1 MRFLASWKLAWRVAR
16 REARASAP
24 KFLFAVLG
32 VATGVGALTGV
43 RGFADAF
50 QEELRRQARTL
61 MAADVSIRQFTELTP
76 EQQKCVDGYVRRG
89 ARVTRISETV
99 SMLGSGQP
107 DGVPTL
113 VSVKAVD
120 PAVYP
125 FYGRVTLDPD
135 RPLKEALDAQSV
147 AVSDDVPIRLNV
159 QTGSMVKLGVA
170 EFRIVGTVTSEP
182 DRMTGSL
189 NLGPRLLISREGLE
203 RTGLM
208 TFGSRASQR
217 ILFKLPQ
224 AGTQQSGT
232 PRPINLGAMRN
243 ELKQVFPEAMV
254 ADYRESHPIIR
265 RALERSTTF
274 LSLVSLIALVVG
286 ALGVATA
293 IHAHM
298 QQRLDSIAIMK
309 CLGARSSQIVAIYS
323 LQAALL
329 GLAGGVGGMAVGF
342 AVQRAMPLLLAKFF
356 LFDHALAWSPAFAI
370 QGVGVGLLVS
380 LLFTIPPLLS
390 IRQIKP
396 AAIFRREMA
405 EVRPPIRVRIQRALP
420 AFGAGLVILGC
431 VGLIAGWLAES
442 LKMGSYF
449 VGGIAVSLLLLAGV
463 AWLLLRGL
471 RWLVQKAPVRWSVE
485 WRQGM
490 ANLYRPGNHAPSVLV
505 ALGIGVTFTLSVYLL
520 QKSLLQEVASAAP
533 PGAPNVILINITD
546 AERDG
551 VQKLL
556 DDLKGLKTKPV
567 VEPLVAVR
575 LESIDG
581 RPVKDLGLKGF
592 ERRYQSTRQVTW
604 AERPPEDLLARQGA
618 WWKPG
623 DAAPHV
629 AIVEDMA
636 ATLKLKVGMKL
647 KWSAIGRDFETPV
660 SAIFRQRAV
669 RTGPQMDV
677 LFNQVAL
684 DGLPVQYL
692 GLVRLTGKQIGAF
705 QRKVYQA
712 YPTVT
717 VINTADV
724 MLLVQQ
730 VVDQVSLVVRFIAAF
745 AILAGAVILAS
756 TVAGTRFRRVRE
768 TAVLKTLGAKRFT
781 LAGIFSVEFLILGLV
796 AGGMGSALATAFTR
810 VLMTKLLDAEFHVEW
825 APVLLT
831 TAMTA
836 LLAVAAGW
844 IASLKILSQKPMEV
858 LRDE

>member
-1 MRFLASWKLAWRVAR
+1 MRFITSWKLAWRIAR

-76 EQQKCVDGYVRRG
+76 EQQRCIDAYVRRG
-89 ARVTRISETV
+89 AQVTRISETV
-99 SMLGSGQP
+99 SMMGTGKP
-107 DGVPTL
+107 DGVPSL

-135 RPLKEALDAQSV
+135 RPLRVALDAQSL
-147 AVSDDVPIRLNV
+147 AVSDDLLIRLNV
-159 QTGSMVKLGVA
+159 QTGAMVKLGSA

-189 NLGPRLLISREGLE
+189 NLGPRVLISREGLE

-217 ILFKLPQ
+217 ILFRLPQ
-224 AGTQQSGT
+224 AGIPQA
-232 PRPINLGAMRN
+232 IDLDAMRS
-243 ELKQVFPEAMV
+243 ELKRVFPEAMV

-265 RALERSTTF
+265 RSLERSTTF

-329 GLAGGVGGMAVGF
+329 GLAGGVAGMGVGF
-342 AVQRAMPLLLAKFF
+342 AVQRMLPLLLAKFF
-356 LFDHALAWSPAFAI
+356 LFDHALAWSPAFAV

-390 IRQIKP
+390 IREIKP

-405 EVRPPIRVRIQRALP
+405 ELRPSLRLRIRRELP
-420 AFGAGLVILGC
+420 ALAAGLLILGC

-449 VGGIAVSLLLLAGV
+449 VGGITVSLLLLAGV

-471 RWLVQKAPVRWSVE
+471 RWLVRKAPVRWSVE

-520 QKSLLQEVASAAP
+520 QKSLLQEVATAAP

-546 AERDG
+546 RERDG

-556 DDLKGLKTKPV
+556 DDLKGLKNKPLM
-567 VEPLVAVR
+567 EPLVAVR
-575 LESIDG
+575 LVSIDG
-581 RPVKDLGLKGF
+581 RPVTDLNLQGHD
-592 ERRYQSTRQVTW
+592 RHYQSTRQATF
-604 AERPPEDLLARQGA
+604 ADRPPADLLARQGG

-623 DAAPHV
+623 DARPQV
-629 AIVEDMA
+629 AVVEEMA
-636 ATLKLKVGMKL
+636 ATLKLKPGMKL
-647 KWSAIGRDFETPV
+647 KWSAIGREFETPV
-660 SAIFRQRAV
+660 VAVFRQRTV
-669 RTGPQMDV
+669 RTGQQMEM
-677 LFNQVAL
+677 LFNPVAL
-684 DGLPVQYL
+684 EGLPVQYL
-692 GLVRLTGKQIGAF
+692 GLVRLTGKQIGMF
-705 QRKVYQA
+705 QRKVYEA

-724 MLLVQQ
+724 MILVQQ
-730 VVDQVSLVVRFIAAF
+730 VVDQVSLVVRFIAGF
-745 AILAGAVILAS
+745 AILAGAIILAS

-781 LAGIFSVEFLILGLV
+781 LAGIFSVEFLIVGLV
-796 AGGMGSALATAFTR
+796 AGAMGSALATALTR
-810 VLMTKLLDAEFHVEW
+810 LLMTKLLDAEFHVEW

-844 IASLKILSQKPMEV
+844 LASLKILSQKPMEV

>member
-1 MRFLASWKLAWRVAR
+1 MRLIASWKLAWRIAR

-76 EQQKCVDGYVRRG
+76 EQQKCIDGYVRRG

-99 SMLGSGQP
+99 SMMGTGKADS
-107 DGVPTL
+107 VPSL

-125 FYGRVTLDPD
+125 FYGKVTLDPD
-135 RPLKEALDAQSV
+135 HPLKEALDPQSL
-147 AVSDDVPIRLNV
+147 AVSDDLLIRLNV
-159 QTGSMVKLGVA
+159 QPGATVKLGSA
-170 EFRIVGTVTSEP
+170 EFRIAGTVTSEP

-189 NLGPRLLISREGLE
+189 NLGPRVLISREGLE

-224 AGTQQSGT
+224 AGTPQA
-232 PRPINLGAMRN
+232 IDLDAMRS
-243 ELKQVFPEAMV
+243 ELKRVFPEAMV

-265 RALERSTTF
+265 RSLERSTTF

-329 GLAGGVGGMAVGF
+329 GLTGGVAGMGVGF
-342 AVQRAMPLLLAKFF
+342 AVQRAMPMLLAKFF
-356 LFDHALAWSPAFAI
+356 LFDHALAWSPAFAV

-390 IRQIKP
+390 IREIKP
-396 AAIFRREMA
+396 AAIFRREMT
-405 EVRPPIRVRIQRALP
+405 EVRPSLRVRIQRELP
-420 AFGAGLVILGC
+420 ALGAGLVILGC

-449 VGGIAVSLLLLAGV
+449 VGGITVSLLLLAAV
-463 AWLLLRGL
+463 AWVLLRGL
-471 RWLVQKAPVRWSVE
+471 RWMVEKAPVRWSVE
-485 WRQGM
+485 LRQGM

-520 QKSLLQEVASAAP
+520 QKSLLQEIATAAP
-533 PGAPNVILINITD
+533 PGAPNVILINITER
-546 AERDG
+546 ERDG

-556 DDLKGLKTKPV
+556 DGLKGLKTKPV

-581 RPVKDLGLKGF
+581 RPVKDLNLKGF
-592 ERRYQSTRQVTW
+592 EHRYQSTRQVTF
-604 AERPPEDLLARQGA
+604 AAKPPEDLLARQGS
-618 WWKPG
+618 WWIPG
-623 DAAPHV
+623 DVRPQV
-629 AIVEDMA
+629 AVVEEMA
-636 ATLKLKVGMKL
+636 ETLKLKPGMKL
-647 KWSAIGRDFETPV
+647 KWSAIGREFETPV
-660 SAIFRQRAV
+660 AAIFRQRAV
-669 RTGPQMDV
+669 RAGPQMEV
-677 LFNQVAL
+677 LFNPTAL
-684 DGLPVQYL
+684 EGLPVQYL
-692 GLVRLTGKQIGAF
+692 GLVRLTGKQIGMF
-705 QRKVYQA
+705 QKKVYEA

-724 MLLVQQ
+724 MILVQQ
-730 VVDQVSLVVRFIAAF
+730 VVDQVSLVVRFIAGF
-745 AILAGAVILAS
+745 AILAGAIILAS

-781 LAGIFSVEFLILGLV
+781 LAGIFSVEFLIVGLV
-796 AGGMGSALATAFTR
+796 AGGIGSALATAFTR
-810 VLMTKLLDAEFHVEW
+810 VLMTRLLDAEFRVEW

-831 TAMTA
+831 TGMTA

-844 IASLKILSQKPMEV
+844 LASLKILSQKPLEV

>member
-1 MRFLASWKLAWRVAR
+1 MRLLASWKLAWRVAR

-50 QEELRRQARTL
+50 QGELRRQARSL
-61 MAADVSIRQFTELTP
+61 MAADVSVRQFTELTP
-76 EQQKCVDGYVRRG
+76 EQQRCIDGYVRRG

-99 SMLGSGQP
+99 SMLGTGQP

-125 FYGRVTLDPD
+125 FYGRITLDPD
-135 RPLKEALDAQSV
+135 KPLGQALDARSV

-159 QTGSMVKLGVA
+159 QTGSMVKLGEA

-224 AGTQQSGT
+224 AGTPQA
-232 PRPINLGAMRN
+232 IDLDAMRA
-243 ELKQVFPEAMV
+243 ELKRVFPEAMV

-265 RALERSTTF
+265 RSLERSTTF

-309 CLGARSSQIVAIYS
+309 CLGARSSQIIAIYS
-323 LQAALL
+323 LQAALI
-329 GLAGGVGGMAVGF
+329 GVAGGVGGMAVGF

-356 LFDHALAWSPAFAI
+356 LFDHALEWSPAFAV

-390 IRQIKP
+390 IRHIKP

-405 EVRPPIRVRIQRALP
+405 EARPPFGMRVRRALP
-420 AFGAGLVILGC
+420 ALGAGLVILAC

-442 LKMGSYF
+442 LKMGLYF
-449 VGGIAVSLLLLAGV
+449 VGGIAVSLLSLASV
-463 AWLLLRGL
+463 AWALLRGL
-471 RWLVQKAPVRWSVE
+471 RWLVQKTPVRWSVA

-490 ANLYRPGNHAPSVLV
+490 SNLYRPGNHAPSVLV

-520 QKSLLQEVASAAP
+520 QKSLLSEVASAAP

-551 VQKLL
+551 VRKLL
-556 DDLKGLKTKPV
+556 DGLPGLKNKPV

-581 RPVKDLGLKGF
+581 RPVKDLNLQGPD
-592 ERRYQSTRQVTW
+592 RRYQSTRQVTW
-604 AERPPEDLLARQGA
+604 ADQPPSDLLTRQGA

-623 DAAPHV
+623 GAAPQV
-629 AIVEDMA
+629 AVAEEMA
-636 ATLKLKVGMKL
+636 ATLKLKPGMKL
-647 KWSAIGRDFETPV
+647 KWSAIGREFETPLAAV
-660 SAIFRQRAV
+660 FRQRTMRA
-669 RTGPQMDV
+669 GQQMDV
-677 LFNQVAL
+677 LFNPVAL
-684 DGLPVQYL
+684 EGLPVQYL
-692 GLVRLTGKQIGAF
+692 GLVRLSGKQIGAF
-705 QRKVYQA
+705 QRQVYQA

-730 VVDQVSLVVRFIAAF
+730 VVDQVSLVVRFIAGF

-768 TAVLKTLGAKRFT
+768 TAVLKTLGAKRLT

-796 AGGMGSALATAFTR
+796 AGAMGSALATAFTR
-810 VLMTKLLDAEFHVEW
+810 VLMTRLLDAEFHVEW
-825 APVLLT
+825 MPVLLT

-844 IASLKILSQKPMEV
+844 AASLKILSQKPMEV

>member
-1 MRFLASWKLAWRVAR
+1 MRFIASWKLAWRIAR

-76 EQQKCVDGYVRRG
+76 EQQKCIDGYVRRG
-89 ARVTRISETV
+89 AQVTRISETV
-99 SMLGSGQP
+99 SMMGTGKADS
-107 DGVPTL
+107 VPSL

-125 FYGRVTLDPD
+125 FYGKVTLDPD
-135 RPLKEALDAQSV
+135 HPLKEALDPRSL
-147 AVSDDVPIRLNV
+147 AVSDDLLVRLNV
-159 QTGSMVKLGVA
+159 ETGATVKLGSA
-170 EFRIVGTVTSEP
+170 EFRIAGVVTSEP

-189 NLGPRLLISREGLE
+189 NLGPRVLISREGLE

-217 ILFKLPQ
+217 ILFRLPQ
-224 AGTQQSGT
+224 AGT
-232 PRPINLGAMRN
+232 PLAIDLDAMRS
-243 ELKQVFPEAMV
+243 ELKRVFPEAMV

-265 RALERSTTF
+265 RSLERSTTF

-329 GLAGGVGGMAVGF
+329 GLTGGVAGMGVGF
-342 AVQRAMPLLLAKFF
+342 AVQRSMPLLLQKFF
-356 LFDHALAWSPAFAI
+356 LFDHALAWSPAFAV

-390 IRQIKP
+390 IREIKP

-405 EVRPPIRVRIQRALP
+405 EVRPSIGVRIQRELP
-420 AFGAGLVILGC
+420 ALGAGLLILGC

-449 VGGIAVSLLLLAGV
+449 VGGITASLLLLAAV
-463 AWLLLRGL
+463 AWVLLRGL
-471 RWLVQKAPVRWSVE
+471 RWLVEKAPVRWRVE
-485 WRQGM
+485 LRQGM

-520 QKSLLQEVASAAP
+520 QKSLLQEVATAAP
-533 PGAPNVILINITD
+533 PGAPNVILINITER
-546 AERDG
+546 ERDG
-551 VQKLL
+551 VRKLL
-556 DDLKGLKTKPV
+556 DDLKGLKTKPAM
-567 VEPLVAVR
+567 EPLVAVR

-581 RPVKDLGLKGF
+581 RPVKDLNLQGHD
-592 ERRYQSTRQVTW
+592 RHYQSTRQATF
-604 AERPPEDLLARQGA
+604 AARPPEDLLARQGS
-618 WWKPG
+618 WWTPG
-623 DAAPHV
+623 DARPQV
-629 AIVEDMA
+629 AVVEEMA
-636 ATLKLKVGMKL
+636 ATLKLKPGMKL
-647 KWSAIGRDFETPV
+647 KWSAIGREFETPITAV
-660 SAIFRQRAV
+660 FRQRAV
-669 RTGPQMDV
+669 RTGQQMEV
-677 LFNQVAL
+677 LFNPTAL
-684 DGLPVQYL
+684 EGLPVQYL
-692 GLVRLTGKQIGAF
+692 GLVRLTGKQIGMF
-705 QRKVYQA
+705 QKKVYEA

-724 MLLVQQ
+724 MILVQQ
-730 VVDQVSLVVRFIAAF
+730 VVDQVSLVVRFIAGF
-745 AILAGAVILAS
+745 AILAGAIILAS

-781 LAGIFSVEFLILGLV
+781 LAGIFSVEFLIVGLV
-796 AGGMGSALATAFTR
+796 AGAMGSALATAFTR

-844 IASLKILSQKPMEV
+844 LASLKILSQKPMEV

>member
-1 MRFLASWKLAWRVAR
+1 MRFVASWKLAWRVAR

-61 MAADVSIRQFTELTP
+61 MAADVSIRQFTDLSP
-76 EQQKCVDGYVRRG
+76 DQQKCIDGYVRRG
-89 ARVTRISETV
+89 AQVTRISETV

-120 PAVYP
+120 PAAYP

-135 RPLKEALDAQSV
+135 RRLKDALDARSV
-147 AVSDDVPIRLNV
+147 AVSDDLPIRLNV

-170 EFRIVGTVTSEP
+170 EFRIVGTVASEP

-208 TFGSRASQR
+208 TFGSRASHR
-217 ILFKLPQ
+217 ILFKLPP
-224 AGTQQSGT
+224 AGT
-232 PRPINLGAMRN
+232 PRVIDLDTMRS
-243 ELKQVFPEAMV
+243 ELKRVFPDAMV

-309 CLGARSSQIVAIYS
+309 CLGARSSQIVTIYS

-329 GLAGGVGGMAVGF
+329 GLTGGVAGMGVGF

-356 LFDHALAWSPAFAI
+356 LFDHALSWSPAFAV

-405 EVRPPIRVRIQRALP
+405 EVRAPLRVRIQRSLP
-420 AFGAGLVILGC
+420 ALAAGLVILGC

-442 LKMGSYF
+442 LKMGAYF
-449 VGGIAVSLLLLAGV
+449 VGGIAVSLLLLAAV
-463 AWLLLRGL
+463 AWALLRGL
-471 RWLVQKAPVRWSVE
+471 RWLVQKTPVRWSVE

-546 AERDG
+546 RERDG

-556 DDLKGLKTKPV
+556 EGLHGLKTKPV

-575 LESIDG
+575 LETING
-581 RPVKDLGLKGF
+581 RPVKDLDLKGF

-604 AERPPEDLLARQGA
+604 AEKPPEDLLARQGG

-623 DAAPHV
+623 AAEPQV
-629 AIVEDMA
+629 AVAEDMA
-636 ATLKLKVGMKL
+636 ATLKLKPGMKL
-647 KWSAIGRDFETPV
+647 KWSAIGREFETPL
-660 SAIFRQRAV
+660 SAVFRQRAV

-684 DGLPVQYL
+684 AGLPVQYL
-692 GLVRLTGKQIGAF
+692 GLIRLSGKQIGQF
-705 QRKVYQA
+705 QRQVYQA

-730 VVDQVSLVVRFIAAF
+730 VVDQVSLVVRFIAGF

-756 TVAGTRFRRVRE
+756 TVAGTRFRRIRE

-796 AGGMGSALATAFTR
+796 AGAMGSALATAFTR
-810 VLMTKLLDAEFHVEW
+810 VLMTRLLDAEFHVEW
-825 APVLLT
+825 APLLLT

-844 IASLKILSQKPMEV
+844 IASLRILSQKPLEV

>member
-50 QEELRRQARTL
+50 QEELRRQARSL
-61 MAADVSIRQFTELTP
+61 MAADVSVRQFTELTP
-76 EQQKCVDGYVRRG
+76 EQQRCIDRYVRRG

-99 SMLGSGQP
+99 SMLGTGQP

-125 FYGRVTLDPD
+125 FYGRITLDPD
-135 RPLKEALDAQSV
+135 RPLRQTLDAQSV

-159 QTGSMVKLGVA
+159 QTGSTVKLGVA

-224 AGTQQSGT
+224 PGT
-232 PRPINLGAMRN
+232 PRAIDLDAMRS
-243 ELKQVFPEAMV
+243 ELKRVFPEAMV

-265 RALERSTTF
+265 RSLERSTTF

-309 CLGARSSQIVAIYS
+309 CLGARSSQIIAIYS
-323 LQAALL
+323 LQAALI

-356 LFDHALAWSPAFAI
+356 FFDHALAWSPAFAV

-390 IRQIKP
+390 IRHIKP

-405 EVRPPIRVRIQRALP
+405 EVRPPFGMRVRRALP
-420 AFGAGLVILGC
+420 ALGAGLVILAC

-442 LKMGSYF
+442 LKMGLYF
-449 VGGIAVSLLLLAGV
+449 VGGITVSLLVLAAV
-463 AWLLLRGL
+463 AWTLLRSL
-471 RWLVQKAPVRWSVE
+471 RWLVQKTPIRWGVE

-490 ANLYRPGNHAPSVLV
+490 SNLYRPGNHAPSVLV

-520 QKSLLQEVASAAP
+520 QKSLLREVASAAP

-556 DDLKGLKTKPV
+556 DSLQGLKNKPV

-581 RPVKDLGLKGF
+581 RPVKDLNLQGPD
-592 ERRYQSTRQVTW
+592 RRYQSTRQVTW
-604 AERPPEDLLARQGA
+604 ADRPPADLLARQGA

-623 DAAPHV
+623 GAAPQV
-629 AIVEDMA
+629 AVVEEMA
-636 ATLKLKVGMKL
+636 ATLKLKPGMRL
-647 KWSAIGRDFETPV
+647 KWSAIGREFETPL
-660 SAIFRQRAV
+660 SAIFRQRAM
-669 RTGPQMDV
+669 RAGQQMDV
-677 LFNQVAL
+677 LFNPVAL
-684 DGLPVQYL
+684 KGLPVQYL
-692 GLVRLTGKQIGAF
+692 GLVRLSGKQIGEF

-730 VVDQVSLVVRFIAAF
+730 VVDQVSVVVRFIAGF

-768 TAVLKTLGAKRFT
+768 TAVLKTLGAKRLT

-796 AGGMGSALATAFTR
+796 AGAMGSALATVFTR
-810 VLMTKLLDAEFHVEW
+810 VLMTRLLDAEFRVEW
-825 APVLLT
+825 MPVLLT

-844 IASLKILSQKPMEV
+844 LASVKILSQKPMEV

>member
-1 MRFLASWKLAWRVAR
+1 MRFIASWKLAWRVAR

-76 EQQKCVDGYVRRG
+76 EQQKCVDEYVRRG

-135 RPLKEALDAQSV
+135 RKLKDALDAQSV
-147 AVSDDVPIRLNV
+147 AVSDDLPIRLNV

-170 EFRIVGTVTSEP
+170 EFRIVGTVASEP

-217 ILFKLPQ
+217 ILFRLPQ
-224 AGTQQSGT
+224 AGTPQA
-232 PRPINLGAMRN
+232 IDLDAMRS
-243 ELKQVFPEAMV
+243 ELKRVFPEAMV

-329 GLAGGVGGMAVGF
+329 GLVGGIAGMGVGF
-342 AVQRAMPLLLAKFF
+342 AVQRSMPLLLAKFF

-390 IRQIKP
+390 IRQVKP

-405 EVRPPIRVRIQRALP
+405 EVRPPMRVRIKRVLP
-420 AFGAGLVILGC
+420 AFAAGLVILGC

-449 VGGIAVSLLLLAGV
+449 VGGITVSLLVLAAV
-463 AWLLLRGL
+463 AWALLRGL
-471 RWLVQKAPVRWSVE
+471 RWLVQKTPVRWSVE

-546 AERDG
+546 RERDG

-556 DDLKGLKTKPV
+556 DGLQGLRNKAV

-575 LESIDG
+575 LAAIDG
-581 RPVKDLGLKGF
+581 RPVKDLELKGF

-604 AERPPEDLLARQGA
+604 AERPPGDLLARQGV

-623 DAAPHV
+623 GAAPQV
-629 AIVEDMA
+629 AVTEDMA

-647 KWSAIGRDFETPV
+647 KWSAIGREFETPL

-669 RTGPQMDV
+669 RTGPQMDM

-684 DGLPVQYL
+684 EGLPVQYL

-730 VVDQVSLVVRFIAAF
+730 VVDQVSLVVRFIAGF

-796 AGGMGSALATAFTR
+796 AGAMGSALATAFTR

-831 TAMTA
+831 TLMTA

>member
-1 MRFLASWKLAWRVAR
+1 MRFIASWKLAWRIAR

-76 EQQKCVDGYVRRG
+76 EQQKCIDGYVRRG

-99 SMLGSGQP
+99 SMMGTGKP
-107 DGVPTL
+107 DGVPSL

-125 FYGRVTLDPD
+125 FYGKVTLDPD
-135 RPLKEALDAQSV
+135 HPLKQALDPQSL
-147 AVSDDVPIRLNV
+147 AVSDDLLIRLNV
-159 QTGSMVKLGVA
+159 ETGATVKLGSA
-170 EFRIVGTVTSEP
+170 EFRIAGVVTSEP

-189 NLGPRLLISREGLE
+189 NLGPRVLISREGLE

-217 ILFKLPQ
+217 ILFRLPQ

-232 PRPINLGAMRN
+232 PRPIDLDAMRS
-243 ELKQVFPEAMV
+243 ELKRVFPEAMV

-265 RALERSTTF
+265 RSLERSTTF

-329 GLAGGVGGMAVGF
+329 GLTGGVAGMGVGF
-342 AVQRAMPLLLAKFF
+342 AVQRSMPLLLAKFF
-356 LFDHALAWSPAFAI
+356 LFDHALAWSPAFAV

-390 IRQIKP
+390 IREIKP
-396 AAIFRREMA
+396 AAIFRREMT
-405 EVRPPIRVRIQRALP
+405 EVRPSWRVRIQRELP
-420 AFGAGLVILGC
+420 ALGSGLVILGC

-449 VGGIAVSLLLLAGV
+449 VGGIAVSLLLLAAV
-463 AWLLLRGL
+463 AWVLLRGL
-471 RWLVQKAPVRWSVE
+471 RWLVEKAPIRWSVE
-485 WRQGM
+485 LRQGM

-520 QKSLLQEVASAAP
+520 QKSLLKEVATAAP
-533 PGAPNVILINITD
+533 PGAPNVILINITER
-546 AERDG
+546 ERDG
-551 VQKLL
+551 VQKLM
-556 DDLKGLKTKPV
+556 DGLKGLKTKPV
-567 VEPLVAVR
+567 VEPMVAVR

-581 RPVKDLGLKGF
+581 RPVKDLNLKGF
-592 ERRYQSTRQVTW
+592 EHRYQSTRQVTF
-604 AERPPEDLLARQGA
+604 AARPPEDLLAREGS

-623 DAAPHV
+623 DARPQV
-629 AIVEDMA
+629 AVVEEMA
-636 ATLKLKVGMKL
+636 ATLKLKPGMKL
-647 KWSAIGRDFETPV
+647 KWSAIGREFETPV
-660 SAIFRQRAV
+660 AAVFRQRAV
-669 RTGPQMDV
+669 RAGPQMEV
-677 LFNQVAL
+677 LFNPIAL
-684 DGLPVQYL
+684 EGLPVQYL
-692 GLVRLTGKQIGAF
+692 GLVRLTGKQIGMF
-705 QRKVYQA
+705 QKKVYEA

-724 MLLVQQ
+724 MILVQQ
-730 VVDQVSLVVRFIAAF
+730 VVDQVSLVVRFIAGF
-745 AILAGAVILAS
+745 AILAGAIILAS

-781 LAGIFSVEFLILGLV
+781 LAGIFSVEFLIIGLV
-796 AGGMGSALATAFTR
+796 AGGIGSALATAFTR
-810 VLMTKLLDAEFHVEW
+810 VLMTRLLDAEFRVEW
-825 APVLLT
+825 VPVLLT
-831 TAMTA
+831 TGMTA

-844 IASLKILSQKPMEV
+844 LASLKILSQKPLEV

>member
-1 MRFLASWKLAWRVAR
+1 MRFTASWKLAWRIAR

-61 MAADVSIRQFTELTP
+61 MAADVSIRQFTELSP
-76 EQQKCVDGYVRRG
+76 EQQKCIDGYVQRG

-120 PAVYP
+120 PAAYP

-135 RPLKEALDAQSV
+135 RPLKDALDAQSV
-147 AVSDDVPIRLNV
+147 AVSDDLPIRLNV

-170 EFRIVGTVTSEP
+170 EFRIVGTVASEP

-217 ILFKLPQ
+217 ILFKLPPV
-224 AGTQQSGT
+224 GT
-232 PRPINLGAMRN
+232 PQAIDLDAMRS
-243 ELKQVFPEAMV
+243 ELKRVFPEAMV

-329 GLAGGVGGMAVGF
+329 GLTGGVAGMGVGF
-342 AVQRAMPLLLAKFF
+342 AVQRSMPLLLAKFF

-405 EVRPPIRVRIQRALP
+405 EVRPPMRVRIQRALP
-420 AFGAGLVILGC
+420 ALAAGLVILAC

-449 VGGIAVSLLLLAGV
+449 VGGITVSLLLLAAV
-463 AWLLLRGL
+463 AWALLRGL
-471 RWLVQKAPVRWSVE
+471 RWLVQKTPVRWSVE

-546 AERDG
+546 RERDG

-556 DDLKGLKTKPV
+556 DGLQGLKIKPV

-575 LESIDG
+575 LEAIDG
-581 RPVKDLGLKGF
+581 RAVKDLDLKGF
-592 ERRYQSTRQVTW
+592 EHRYQSTRQVTW
-604 AERPPEDLLARQGA
+604 AEKPPEDLLARQGN
-618 WWKPG
+618 WWKAGASKPQ
-623 DAAPHV
+623 V
-629 AIVEDMA
+629 AVTEDMA
-636 ATLKLKVGMKL
+636 TTLKLKPGMRL
-647 KWSAIGRDFETPV
+647 KWSAIGREFETPLV
-660 SAIFRQRAV
+660 AIFRQRAV

-684 DGLPVQYL
+684 EGLPVQYL

-730 VVDQVSLVVRFIAAF
+730 VVDQVSLVVRFIAGF

-768 TAVLKTLGAKRFT
+768 TAVLKTLGARRFT

-810 VLMTKLLDAEFHVEW
+810 LLMTKLLDAEFHVEW

-831 TAMTA
+831 TLMTA

>member
-1 MRFLASWKLAWRVAR
+1 MRFLASWKLSWRVAR

-61 MAADVSIRQFTELTP
+61 MAADVSVRQFTELTP
-76 EQQKCVDGYVRRG
+76 EQQRCIDRYVRRG

-99 SMLGSGQP
+99 SMLGTGQP

-125 FYGRVTLDPD
+125 FYGRITLDPD
-135 RPLKEALDAQSV
+135 RPLRQALDAQSV

-159 QTGSMVKLGVA
+159 QTGSTVKLGVA

-224 AGTQQSGT
+224 PGT
-232 PRPINLGAMRN
+232 PRAIDLDAMRS
-243 ELKQVFPEAMV
+243 ELKRVFPEAMV

-265 RALERSTTF
+265 RSLERSTTF

-309 CLGARSSQIVAIYS
+309 CLGARSSQIIAIYS
-323 LQAALL
+323 LQAALI
-329 GLAGGVGGMAVGF
+329 GLSGGVGGMAVGF

-356 LFDHALAWSPAFAI
+356 LFDHALAWSPAFAV
-370 QGVGVGLLVS
+370 QGVGVGVLVS

-390 IRQIKP
+390 IRHIKP

-405 EVRPPIRVRIQRALP
+405 EVRPPFKLRVRRALP
-420 AFGAGLVILGC
+420 ALGAGLVILAC

-442 LKMGSYF
+442 LKMGLYF
-449 VGGIAVSLLLLAGV
+449 VGGITVSLLVLAAV
-463 AWLLLRGL
+463 AWTLLRGL
-471 RWLVQKAPVRWSVE
+471 RWLVQKTPIRWGVE

-490 ANLYRPGNHAPSVLV
+490 SNLYRPGNHAPSVLV

-520 QKSLLQEVASAAP
+520 QKSLLREVASAAP

-556 DDLKGLKTKPV
+556 DSLQGLKNKPV

-581 RPVKDLGLKGF
+581 RPVKDLNLQGPD
-592 ERRYQSTRQVTW
+592 RRYQSTRQVTW
-604 AERPPEDLLARQGA
+604 ADRPPADLLARQGA

-623 DAAPHV
+623 GAAPQV
-629 AIVEDMA
+629 AVVEEMA
-636 ATLKLKVGMKL
+636 ATLKLKPGMRL
-647 KWSAIGRDFETPV
+647 KWSAIGREFETPL
-660 SAIFRQRAV
+660 SAIFRQRAM
-669 RTGPQMDV
+669 RAGQQMDV
-677 LFNQVAL
+677 LFNPVAL
-684 DGLPVQYL
+684 KGLPVQYL
-692 GLVRLTGKQIGAF
+692 GLVRLSGKQIGEF

-730 VVDQVSLVVRFIAAF
+730 VVDQVSVVVRFIAGF

-768 TAVLKTLGAKRFT
+768 TAVLKTLGAKRLT

-796 AGGMGSALATAFTR
+796 AGAMGSALATAFTR
-810 VLMTKLLDAEFHVEW
+810 VLMTRLLDAEFHVEW
-825 APVLLT
+825 MPVLLT

-844 IASLKILSQKPMEV
+844 LASVKILSQKPMEV

>member
-1 MRFLASWKLAWRVAR
+1 MRFLASWKLAWRIAR

-50 QEELRRQARTL
+50 QEELRRQARSL
-61 MAADVSIRQFTELTP
+61 MAADVSVRQFTELTP
-76 EQQKCVDGYVRRG
+76 AQQTCIDGYVRRG

-99 SMLGSGQP
+99 SMLGTGQP

-125 FYGRVTLDPD
+125 FYGRITLDPD
-135 RPLKEALDAQSV
+135 RPLRQALDAQSV

-224 AGTQQSGT
+224 PGT
-232 PRPINLGAMRN
+232 PRAIGLDAMRS
-243 ELKQVFPEAMV
+243 ELKRVFPEAMV

-265 RALERSTTF
+265 RSLERSTTF

-309 CLGARSSQIVAIYS
+309 CLGARSFQIIAVYS
-323 LQAALL
+323 LQAALI

-356 LFDHALAWSPAFAI
+356 LFDHALAWSPAFAV

-390 IRQIKP
+390 IRHIKP

-405 EVRPPIRVRIQRALP
+405 EVRPPFGARVRRALP
-420 AFGAGLVILGC
+420 ALGAGLAILAC

-442 LKMGSYF
+442 LKMGLYF
-449 VGGIAVSLLLLAGV
+449 VGGIAVSLLALAAV
-463 AWLLLRGL
+463 AWALLRGL
-471 RWLVQKAPVRWSVE
+471 RWLVRKTPIRWSVE

-490 ANLYRPGNHAPSVLV
+490 SNLYRPGNHAPSVLV

-556 DDLKGLKTKPV
+556 DGLQGLKNKPV

-581 RPVKDLGLKGF
+581 RPVKDLNLQGPD
-592 ERRYQSTRQVTW
+592 RRYQSTRQVTW
-604 AERPPEDLLARQGA
+604 ADRPPTDLLTRQGT

-623 DAAPHV
+623 GAAPRV
-629 AIVEDMA
+629 AVTEEMA
-636 ATLKLKVGMKL
+636 ATLKLKPGMKL
-647 KWSAIGRDFETPV
+647 KWSAIGREFETPL
-660 SAIFRQRAV
+660 SAIFRQRAM
-669 RTGPQMDV
+669 RAGQQMDI
-677 LFNQVAL
+677 LFNPVAL
-684 DGLPVQYL
+684 EGLPVQYL
-692 GLVRLTGKQIGAF
+692 GLVRLSGKQIVAF

-724 MLLVQQ
+724 MLLVQH
-730 VVDQVSLVVRFIAAF
+730 VVDQVSLVVRFIAGF

-768 TAVLKTLGAKRFT
+768 TAVLKTLGAKRLT

-796 AGGMGSALATAFTR
+796 AGAMGSALATAFTR
-810 VLMTKLLDAEFHVEW
+810 VLMTRLLDAEFHVEW
-825 APVLLT
+825 MPVLLT

-844 IASLKILSQKPMEV
+844 LASLKILSQKPMEV

>member
-1 MRFLASWKLAWRVAR
+1 
-16 REARASAP
+16 
-24 KFLFAVLG
+24 
-32 VATGVGALTGV
+32 
-43 RGFADAF
+43 
-50 QEELRRQARTL
+50 

-76 EQQKCVDGYVRRG
+76 EQQRCIDGYVKRG

-120 PAVYP
+120 PAAYP

-135 RPLKEALDAQSV
+135 RPLKDALDAQSV

-159 QTGSMVKLGVA
+159 QTGSTVKLGVA
-170 EFRIVGTVTSEP
+170 EFRIVGTVASEP

-217 ILFKLPQ
+217 ILFKLPS
-224 AGTQQSGT
+224 AGTPQAIDLDG
-232 PRPINLGAMRN
+232 MRN
-243 ELKQVFPEAMV
+243 ELKRVFPEAMV

-329 GLAGGVGGMAVGF
+329 GLAGGVAGMGVGF
-342 AVQRAMPLLLAKFF
+342 AVQRSMPLLLAKFF

-405 EVRPPIRVRIQRALP
+405 EVRPPMRVRMRRALP
-420 AFGAGLVILGC
+420 ALGAGLIILGC

-449 VGGIAVSLLLLAGV
+449 VGGIAVSLLLLAAV
-463 AWLLLRGL
+463 AWALLRGL
-471 RWLVQKAPVRWSVE
+471 RWLVQKAPVRWNVE

-546 AERDG
+546 SERDG

-556 DDLKGLKTKPV
+556 DGLQGLKSKPV

-575 LESIDG
+575 LEAIDG
-581 RPVKDLGLKGF
+581 HPVKDLNTKGA
-592 ERRYQSTRQVTW
+592 EHHYLSTRQVTW
-604 AERPPEDLLARQGA
+604 AERPPEDLLARQGV

-623 DAAPHV
+623 DASPQV
-629 AIVEDMA
+629 AVVEDMA
-636 ATLKLKVGMKL
+636 ATLRLKVGMRL
-647 KWSAIGRDFETPV
+647 KWSAIGREFEAQV
-660 SAIFRQRAV
+660 SAIFRPRAV

-684 DGLPVQYL
+684 EGLPVQYL
-692 GLVRLTGKQIGAF
+692 GLVRLSGKQIGAF

-730 VVDQVSLVVRFIAAF
+730 VVDQVSLVVRFIAGF

-796 AGGMGSALATAFTR
+796 AGAMGSALATAFTR
-810 VLMTKLLDAEFHVEW
+810 VLMTRLLDAEFHVEW

>member
-1 MRFLASWKLAWRVAR
+1 MRFIASWKLAWRIAR

-24 KFLFAVLG
+24 KFLFAVMG

-76 EQQKCVDGYVRRG
+76 EQQKCIDGYVARG
-89 ARVTRISETV
+89 AKVTRISETV
-99 SMLGSGQP
+99 SMMGTGKADS
-107 DGVPTL
+107 VPSL

-125 FYGRVTLDPD
+125 FYGKVTLDPD
-135 RPLKEALDAQSV
+135 RPLRVALDAQSL
-147 AVSDDVPIRLNV
+147 AVSDDLPIRLNV
-159 QTGSMVKLGVA
+159 ETGATVKLGSA
-170 EFRIVGTVTSEP
+170 EFRIAGTVASEP

-189 NLGPRLLISREGLE
+189 NLGPRVLISREGLE

-217 ILFKLPQ
+217 ILFRLPQ
-224 AGTQQSGT
+224 AGTPQE
-232 PRPINLGAMRN
+232 INLDAMRS
-243 ELKQVFPEAMV
+243 ELKRVFPEAMV

-265 RALERSTTF
+265 RSLESSTTF

-329 GLAGGVGGMAVGF
+329 GIAGGVAGMGVGF
-342 AVQRAMPLLLAKFF
+342 AVQRSMPLLLAKFF
-356 LFDHALAWSPAFAI
+356 LFDHSLAWSPAFAV

-390 IRQIKP
+390 IREIKP

-405 EVRPPIRVRIQRALP
+405 EVRPRIRARIRRQLP
-420 AFGAGLVILGC
+420 ALTAGLLILGC

-449 VGGIAVSLLLLAGV
+449 VGGITVSLLLLAGV
-463 AWLLLRGL
+463 AWVLLRGL
-471 RWLVQKAPVRWSVE
+471 RWLVEKAPVRWSVE
-485 WRQGM
+485 LRQGM

-520 QKSLLQEVASAAP
+520 QKTLLQEVATAAP
-533 PGAPNVILINITD
+533 PGAPNVILINITER
-546 AERDG
+546 ERDG

-556 DDLKGLKTKPV
+556 DDLKGLKAKPV
-567 VEPLVAVR
+567 VQPLVAVR

-581 RPVKDLGLKGF
+581 RPVKDLNLQHF
-592 ERRYQSTRQVTW
+592 ERRYQSTRLVTF
-604 AERPPEDLLARQGA
+604 AERPPEDLLARQGK

-623 DAAPHV
+623 DARPQV
-629 AIVEDMA
+629 AVVEEMA
-636 ATLKLKVGMKL
+636 ATLKLKPGMKL
-647 KWSAIGRDFETPV
+647 KWSSIGREFETPV
-660 SAIFRQRAV
+660 AAVFRQRAV
-669 RTGPQMDV
+669 RTGPQMEV
-677 LFNQVAL
+677 LFNPVAL
-684 DGLPVQYL
+684 KGLPVQYL
-692 GLVRLTGKQIGAF
+692 GLVRLTGKQIGMF
-705 QRKVYQA
+705 QKKVYEA

-724 MLLVQQ
+724 MILVQQ

-745 AILAGAVILAS
+745 AILAGAIILAS

-781 LAGIFSVEFLILGLV
+781 LAGIFSVEFLIVGLV
-796 AGGMGSALATAFTR
+796 AGAMGSALATAFTR

-825 APVLLT
+825 APVVLT

-844 IASLKILSQKPMEV
+844 LASLKILSQKPLEV

>member
-1 MRFLASWKLAWRVAR
+1 MRLVASWKLAWRIAR
-16 REARASAP
+16 REARASGP

-61 MAADVSIRQFTELTP
+61 MAADVSLRQFTEFTP
-76 EQQKCVDGYVRRG
+76 EQQKTIDNYVRRG

-99 SMLGSGQP
+99 SMMGTGKPES
-107 DGVPTL
+107 VPSL

-120 PAVYP
+120 PGVYP
-125 FYGRVTLDPD
+125 FYGKVTLDPD
-135 RPLKEALDAQSV
+135 RPLKQALDAQSL
-147 AVSDDVPIRLNV
+147 AVSDDLLIRLNV
-159 QTGSMVKLGVA
+159 QTGAMVKLGSA
-170 EFRIVGTVTSEP
+170 EFRIAGVVASEP

-189 NLGPRLLISREGLE
+189 NLGPRVLISREGLE

-208 TFGSRASQR
+208 TFGSRAAQR
-217 ILFKLPQ
+217 ILFRLPEANMPQ
-224 AGTQQSGT
+224 A
-232 PRPINLGAMRN
+232 INLDAMRS
-243 ELKQVFPEAMV
+243 ELKRVFPEAMV

-265 RALERSTTF
+265 RSLERSTTF

-293 IHAHM
+293 IRAHM

-309 CLGARSSQIVAIYS
+309 CLGARSSQIVAIYT

-329 GLAGGVGGMAVGF
+329 GLVGGVAGMGVGF

-390 IRQIKP
+390 IRQVKP
-396 AAIFRREMA
+396 AAIFRREMT
-405 EVRPPIRVRIQRALP
+405 EVRPSLRVRITRELP
-420 AFGAGLVILGC
+420 ALAAGLLILGC

-442 LKMGSYF
+442 LTMGAYF
-449 VGGIAVSLLLLAGV
+449 VGGITVSLLVLAGV

-490 ANLYRPGNHAPSVLV
+490 SNLYRPGNHASSVLV

-520 QKSLLQEVASAAP
+520 QKSLLQEVATAAP
-533 PGAPNVILINITD
+533 PGAPNVIMINIS
-546 AERDG
+546 EREHDG
-551 VQKLL
+551 IQKLL
-556 DDLKGLKTKPV
+556 NDLKGLKVKPV
-567 VEPLVAVR
+567 VQALVAVR
-575 LESIDG
+575 LEAIDG
-581 RPVKDLGLKGF
+581 RPVKNLNLKHF
-592 ERRYQSTRQVTW
+592 EHRYQSTRQATF
-604 AERPPEDLLARQGA
+604 AERPPEDLLARQGG

-623 DAAPHV
+623 DPNPQV
-629 AIVEDMA
+629 AVGEEMA
-636 ATLKLKVGMKL
+636 ATLKLKPGMKL
-647 KWSAIGRDFETPV
+647 KWSAIGREFETPL
-660 SAIFRQRAV
+660 SAVFRQRAV
-669 RTGPQMDV
+669 RSGQQMEV
-677 LFNQVAL
+677 LFNPVAL
-684 DGLPVQYL
+684 QGLPVQYL
-692 GLVRLTGKQIGAF
+692 GLVRLTGKQIGLF
-705 QRKVYQA
+705 QKKVYEA

-724 MLLVQQ
+724 MILVQQ
-730 VVDQVSLVVRFIAAF
+730 VVDQVSLVVRFIAGF
-745 AILAGAVILAS
+745 AILAGAIILAS

-796 AGGMGSALATAFTR
+796 AGAMGSALATAFTR

-831 TAMTA
+831 TLMTA
-836 LLAVAAGW
+836 MLAVAAGW
-844 IASLKILSQKPMEV
+844 LASLKILSQKPLEV

>member
-1 MRFLASWKLAWRVAR
+1 MRIVASWKLAWRIAR

-76 EQQKCVDGYVRRG
+76 EQQKCIDTYVRRG
-89 ARVTRISETV
+89 AKVTRISETV

-120 PAVYP
+120 PAAYP

-135 RPLKEALDAQSV
+135 RPLREALDARSV
-147 AVSDDVPIRLNV
+147 AVSDDLPIRLNV

-170 EFRIVGTVTSEP
+170 EFRIVGTVASEP

-217 ILFKLPQ
+217 ILFKLPP
-224 AGTQQSGT
+224 AGTPQA
-232 PRPINLGAMRN
+232 IDLDAMRS
-243 ELKQVFPEAMV
+243 ELKSVFPEAMV

-329 GLAGGVGGMAVGF
+329 GLAGGVAGMGVGF
-342 AVQRAMPLLLAKFF
+342 AVQRSMPLLLAKFF

-405 EVRPPIRVRIQRALP
+405 EVRPPMRVRMRRAIP
-420 AFGAGLVILGC
+420 ALGAGLVILGC

-449 VGGIAVSLLLLAGV
+449 VGGITVSLLVLAAV
-463 AWLLLRGL
+463 AWGLLRGL

-485 WRQGM
+485 MRQGM

-546 AERDG
+546 TERDG

-556 DDLKGLKTKPV
+556 DGLQGLKSKPV

-581 RPVKDLGLKGF
+581 RPVKDLDLKGF

-604 AERPPEDLLARQGA
+604 AELPPQDLLARQGV
-618 WWKPG
+618 WWKPR
-623 DAAPHV
+623 DAAPQV
-629 AIVEDMA
+629 AVVEDMA

-647 KWSAIGRDFETPV
+647 KWSAIGREFETRV

-669 RTGPQMDV
+669 RTGPQMDL

-684 DGLPVQYL
+684 EGLPVQYL

-705 QRKVYQA
+705 ERKVYQS

-717 VINTADV
+717 VINTADI

-730 VVDQVSLVVRFIAAF
+730 VVDQVSLVVRFIAGF

-796 AGGMGSALATAFTR
+796 AGAMGSALATAFTR
-810 VLMTKLLDAEFHVEW
+810 VLMTRLLDAEFHVEW